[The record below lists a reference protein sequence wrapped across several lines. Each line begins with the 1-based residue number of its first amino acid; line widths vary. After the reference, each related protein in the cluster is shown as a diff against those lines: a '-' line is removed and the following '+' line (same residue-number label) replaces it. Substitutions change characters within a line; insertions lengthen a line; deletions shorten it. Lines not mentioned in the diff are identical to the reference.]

1 MADLTQREAH
11 FEFGENWL
19 DYSKAITPN
28 AIQRASETLQRLIPD
43 LAGKSLL
50 DIGSGSGLFSLAALR
65 LGARSVAALDLDEN
79 SVAATR
85 ALLAKEAPDKPWTA
99 RQASVFDLSPETI
112 GTFDA
117 VYSWGVLHHTG
128 DMWRAIRTAASLVS
142 PGGLFAVAI
151 YRKTPL
157 CSAWR
162 VEKAL
167 YTRSPRTVQVA
178 LRACYFGAFT
188 AGLLLSGRN
197 PGKYYREYAPRGM
210 TFSNDVHDWMGGYP
224 YESATTEEI
233 EGFVVDLDFQMLR
246 CFPVKVN
253 LAGALGVG
261 CSEFVFQRN
270 VTSEAAA
277 LSRTASFAPSLS

>member
-19 DYSKAITPN
+19 DYSKTITPER
-28 AIQRASETLQRLIPD
+28 IHRACETLQRLIPD

-50 DIGSGSGLFSLAALR
+50 DIGSGSGLSSLAALR
-65 LGARSVAALDLDEN
+65 LGARSVVALDLDEN

-85 ALLAKEAPDKPWTA
+85 ALLAKEAPDKAWTS
-99 RQASVFDLSPETI
+99 RQASVFDLSP
-112 GTFDA
+112 GTTGMFEV

-128 DMWRAIRTAASLVS
+128 DMWRAIRTAASLVA
-142 PGGLFAVAI
+142 PDGLFALAI

-157 CSAWR
+157 CSLWR
-162 VEKAL
+162 VEKAF
-167 YTRSPRTVQVA
+167 YTRSSRGMKA
-178 LRACYFGAFT
+178 GLRACYFSAFT
-188 AGLLLSGRN
+188 VGLLLTGRN
-197 PGKYYREYAPRGM
+197 PKKYFREYAPRGM
-210 TFSNDVHDWMGGYP
+210 TISNDIHDWMGGYP

-233 EGFVVDLDFQMLR
+233 ERFVAGLDFQLLR

-270 VTSEAAA
+270 GASEAATH
-277 LSRTASFAPSLS
+277 SRTVSSAANSS